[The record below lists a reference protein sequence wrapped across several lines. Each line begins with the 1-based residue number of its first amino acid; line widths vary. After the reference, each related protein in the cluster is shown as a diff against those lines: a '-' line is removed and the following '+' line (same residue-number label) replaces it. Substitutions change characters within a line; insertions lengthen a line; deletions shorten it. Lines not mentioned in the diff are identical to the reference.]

1 MDNNN
6 EDFLNFF
13 VWCLSGMIFF
23 EREEI
28 CGGYQSD
35 FNSFFFVFYGF
46 MLFLIYIF
54 LGYLILGFF
63 YGYLGLLFL
72 F

>member
-46 MLFLIYIF
+46 MLFFIYIF